1 MDGRVKVKNKT
12 NIKNKNLPFSIYKK
26 MWPIH
31 FMSNFQKN
39 SKDYGEPDITYQLAG
54 SDKLGFE
61 GNTLPDVFY
70 IENK

>member
-1 MDGRVKVKNKT
+1 MK
-12 NIKNKNLPFSIYKK
+12 IKSNNNSC
-26 MWPIH
+26 PIH

-39 SKDYGEPDITYQLAG
+39 SKNYGEPDITYQLAG

-70 IENK
+70 RKQIDVEPSNIQFPMSP